1 MSKIFSIN
9 LGGGGA
15 QTIVVETFGDLP
27 ISGTDGQ
34 LALVQLPTP
43 RLYVYDNGMW
53 VLVGGQGNLL
63 GNAGS
68 TAIASAQSQVVVVF
82 NTAMSDTSYS
92 LVTAIQNVTDVD
104 PIYLQIVSVVK
115 STTGFTA
122 LFNAPTDSSNYVL
135 NWQAAEAV

>member
-1 MSKIFSIN
+1 
-9 LGGGGA
+9 
-15 QTIVVETFGDLP
+15 
-27 ISGTDGQ
+27 
-34 LALVQLPTP
+34 
-43 RLYVYDNGMW
+43 MW